1 MKMPSPSSEMV
12 MPVHSSAK
20 SRSRRGR
27 SSFTCPIVAA
37 AMLVAID
44 GPAGAGKSTVARAVA
59 RALGFTYLDSGA
71 LYRAVALSGASDP
84 SGLDI
89 RFDGDRVLLDGEDVS
104 ESIRTPEISQEA
116 SRRAADP
123 AVRSALLELQRSLLS
138 SGDWVAEGR
147 DIGTVVA
154 PGAEVKVWLTA
165 DEEERARR
173 RGQAVDEVRERD
185 QRDAGREH
193 SPMVA
198 APDAVEVDTTGL
210 DIDEVVARIVGLV
223 GTRTP

>member
-1 MKMPSPSSEMV
+1 MPSPSSETV
-12 MPVHSSAK
+12 IPAHSRAK
-20 SRSRRGR
+20 SRSRSGR

-59 RALGFTYLDSGA
+59 QALGFTYLDSGA

-84 SGLDI
+84 RGLDI
-89 RFDGDRVLLDGEDVS
+89 RFDGERVLLDGEDVS
-104 ESIRTPEISQEA
+104 EAIRTPEISQEA

-123 AVRSALLELQRSLLS
+123 AVRAALLDLQRSLIS

-154 PGAEVKVWLTA
+154 PDAELKVWLTA
-165 DEEERARR
+165 DERERARR
-173 RGQAVDEVRERD
+173 RGQPVDEVRERD
-185 QRDAGREH
+185 QRDAAREH

-198 APDAVEVDTTGL
+198 APDAIEVDTTGL
-210 DIDEVVARIVGLV
+210 GIDEVVARIVDLV
-223 GTRTP
+223 GAGTR